1 MVATLGG
8 ALSLMTESILFDTM
22 SSHGDALSLMVI
34 GSLAAPLMVLWMF
47 PEPSGRVLE
56 EISPE
61 KEPSEAGT
69 EAGVS
74 RFHSRRTSRCV
85 KRSTSVRNT

>member
-8 ALSLMTESILFDTM
+8 ALSLMTESILFGTM

-61 KEPSEAGT
+61 KYPS